1 MLRPNNTENCW
12 QGCKPKASP
21 GCTWPEPEQ
30 FKQDF
35 DIFPLHSKRLLC
47 FFFLSCSCI
56 ILMNT
61 HNRLFQ
67 ELTKIIFT
75 HLVCSQHLKSDSKPN
90 DSRLN
95 QRPCCGVSPVRY
107 SGFVVI
113 FSTDILHGHS
123 VKILMN
129 NSFTYLYKR
138 NCLSFYNCNCSTVM
152 SVNSST
158 FRRAP
163 SQRSWFIATA
173 DYATIISIYTLFTLF
188 SGKVTGCF
196 VLDTCR
202 FCQCECQLEKTKW
215 RLFSFSEE
223 RKCEQRMR

>member
-107 SGFVVI
+107 SVFVVI
-113 FSTDILHGHS
+113 FSTTFSTDILL
-123 VKILMN
+123 KYWWI
-129 NSFTYLYKR
+129 T
-138 NCLSFYNCNCSTVM
+138 LSRTCIS
-152 SVNSST
+152 
-158 FRRAP
+158 
-163 SQRSWFIATA
+163 ATA
-173 DYATIISIYTLFTLF
+173 YLFITAT
-188 SGKVTGCF
+188 
-196 VLDTCR
+196 VLLLCR
-202 FCQCECQLEKTKW
+202 
-215 RLFSFSEE
+215 
-223 RKCEQRMR
+223 